1 MPVYSHNICLFIQE
15 VERAARTILQQEA
28 KVVVRGHRFYNFS
41 HTASY
46 PLSIVI
52 YNDRREL
59 GYFDPNLYE
68 IGFHECLMHVKQTQ
82 LQDIIRHELAHY
94 LTYIH
99 YPAASSHGPEFQ
111 ALCKRFGWEQNVS
124 RAKITLQMDEGT
136 KKTQDTPLLR
146 KIEKLL
152 ALTTSHNKHE
162 AEVAMLKAQELLL
175 RHNID
180 LTKLSTENNLEE
192 KIVLKRVLQSKK
204 RSPKLNAIAR
214 ILQTFFVNIIY
225 RAGKDYTYL
234 EISGSQTNVEIAEY
248 VANFLEHELER
259 LWDLAQ
265 EQYPILHGLVAK
277 NSFFSGVATGYCN
290 KVEALKKDLPKEMSS
305 SLVVVE
311 RSLEKMLSLVYPK
324 LSNGKSSQKKCA
336 ASSNIGEQMGKSLQI
351 NPAIANN
358 KTKEIFALE
367 YPPA

>member
-1 MPVYSHNICLFIQE
+1 MPIYSDNICLFIQE
-15 VERAARTILQQEA
+15 VEKAAKRILEQET

-41 HTASY
+41 RTASY

-59 GYFDPNLYE
+59 GYFDPNFYE
-68 IGFHECLMHVKQTQ
+68 IGLHECLMHVKQTQ
-82 LQDIIRHELAHY
+82 LHDIIRHELGHY

-99 YPAASSHGPEFQ
+99 HPFASSHGPEFQ

-124 RAKITLQMDEGT
+124 RAKTTLEIDEGKET
-136 KKTQDTPLLR
+136 AQDSPLLR

-180 LTKLSTENNLEE
+180 LTKLSTEKPLEE
-192 KIVLKRVLQSKK
+192 TIILKRVLQSKK
-204 RSPKLNAIAR
+204 RSAKLNAIAR

-248 VANFLEHELER
+248 VANFLERELEN
-259 LWDLAQ
+259 LWDSAQ
-265 EQYPILHGLVAK
+265 EQYPILHGLIAK

-305 SLVVVE
+305 SLIVVE
-311 RSLEKMLSLVYPK
+311 RSLEKMLNLVYPK
-324 LSNGKSSQKKCA
+324 LSNTKSCQKKCT

-351 NPAIANN
+351 NPAISNN

-367 YPPA
+367 